1 MTRTLSFCMV
11 HRKLS
16 EITNKKPIFSQY
28 NFFYNY
34 EYFFFQSA
42 FWSLFNYRQR
52 SQSNQ
57 KQCSLCCSSPC
68 FLVLLPTHYG
78 PLHAFQHIFV
88 IKRNRSFTSHISRLC
103 YFLWLCSSQV
113 YTLKHQTKNL
123 HVGN

>member
-1 MTRTLSFCMV
+1 MARTSFVRMV
-11 HRKLS
+11 FRKS
-16 EITNKKPIFSQY
+16 PAIIKNKPIFSQY

-42 FWSLFNYRQR
+42 FWSLFNHRQR